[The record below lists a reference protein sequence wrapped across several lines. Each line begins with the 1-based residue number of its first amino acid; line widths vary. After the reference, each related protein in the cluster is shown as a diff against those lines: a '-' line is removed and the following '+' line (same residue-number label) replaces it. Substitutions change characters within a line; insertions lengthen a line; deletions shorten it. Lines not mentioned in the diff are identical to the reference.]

1 LDKHRIKKLL
11 DKFASGNI
19 SAKEQSL
26 LKEWM
31 FNVSLDEYNEIL
43 DDYKEV
49 IIAHSSDEK
58 VDPQLFVKIE
68 KTIDTYE
75 EKRTSSRKHRFY
87 WASSAAAIFLLFFIG
102 GLYYLNRDIIPEKA
116 LSDNKQVIEPGGNK
130 AILTL
135 SDGTH
140 IPLDTIEEGEIAE
153 QSGIAIVKRGE
164 GQLVYGT
171 INSALNDPDLL
182 LSYTGSQS
190 YNTITTPRGGQYQV
204 VLPDGT
210 KVWLNAASSLR
221 FPTLFNTKER
231 LVELQGE
238 AYFEVTKN
246 KKMPFRV
253 ITKTQ
258 QVEVLG
264 TSFNISSYED
274 EAITKTSVLEGS
286 VKVNQLSS
294 NASHRVKSE
303 ILKSGQQSVL
313 EGETMKVFSVN
324 IQESLAWK
332 NNKFMFA
339 NENIESVM
347 RKVARWYDVE
357 IVYRDNVS
365 NKAIWGSISRFEDI
379 SEIINLLELT
389 GSVHFKIEGRRIY
402 VMK

>member
-1 LDKHRIKKLL
+1 M

>member
-1 LDKHRIKKLL
+1 MN
-11 DKFASGNI
+11 KFASGNI
-19 SAKEQSL
+19 SSEEQAL

-31 FNVSLDEYNEIL
+31 SNVSLDEYNEIL
-43 DDYKEV
+43 DDYKDV
-49 IIAHSSDEK
+49 ITAHPSYEK
-58 VDPQLFVKIE
+58 VDPQLVVKIE
-68 KTIDTYE
+68 KTIDAYE
-75 EKRTSSRKHRFY
+75 ERRVSNRKHRFY
-87 WASSAAAIFLLFFIG
+87 WFSSAAAIFLVFFIG
-102 GLYYLNRDIIPEKA
+102 GLYYFDKDIIPEKA
-116 LSDNKQVIEPGGNK
+116 LSDINQVIAPGGNK
-130 AILTL
+130 AVLTL
-135 SDGTH
+135 SDGTD

-153 QSGIAIVKRGE
+153 QSGISIVKRGA

-171 INSALNDPDLL
+171 TNSVLNDPDLL
-182 LSYTGSQS
+182 LSYKGPQS

-221 FPTLFNTKER
+221 FPTLFNTEER

-294 NASHRVKSE
+294 STSRRVKSE

-313 EGETMKVFSVN
+313 QGGTMKVFSVN

-347 RKVARWYDVE
+347 RKIARWYDVE

-365 NKAIWGSISRFEDI
+365 HKAIWGSISRFEDI
-379 SEIINLLELT
+379 SEILNLLELT